1 MPGWTKMRTRSMRRR
16 AYGVCLTCALGGALA
31 TVSAAPARAEE
42 CPNASLRTGVSA
54 HLADCRAYELVSP
67 TEKNS
72 EDAFGEG
79 ALAHAN
85 ASGTA
90 LAYTSKNVFA
100 QSPGASVETAYVG
113 SSESGEWL
121 TSALAPRVLQPLP
134 GDTVTYPEF
143 SSEDSQAVLRVPLE
157 ALTPEAIPG
166 VYNLYLRDAGGAY
179 SLITAAA
186 PSEAVPGGCDTC
198 YGDHDVPAFAGASSD
213 LTHVIF
219 EANERLLT
227 TPSYPADSE
236 HREDLYES
244 DLAEPVGQRVHPLG
258 ILPDGTL
265 ASGAQPG
272 AGGGN
277 VNAEEIAHLDHAIS
291 SDESRILFTAEADEG
306 APTPAQHGLRELYD
320 RIGGPA
326 GKTIEISTPAAGA
339 MASQCTTP
347 NDNCKPEPAQFW
359 DASEDGSVVLFTSKA
374 ELTPKSNTGPMKRGE
389 ANRGNDLYSYD
400 LEDETLTDLTFDAGE
415 ADGAEVQGVVGA
427 SSTGADVYF
436 VAHGVLAG
444 ANSRGAKAVAGKDN
458 LYLHEAQGP
467 RTVFIATLA
476 EPAEEEPA
484 EEGAPP
490 HGGDSADW
498 TSIPEESQAYVT
510 PSGSYLAFTS
520 LLALTGYDNEDQQ
533 SEQPDKEVF
542 EYEAPSEA
550 LQCASCNP
558 DPGTRPIGSAF
569 IGREIGAQSERISPL
584 YQPRALSGEGSRLFF
599 SSSDSLLA
607 ESGTPYVKVYEFE
620 DGAVHLTSGGSSE
633 DNDIF
638 MDASESGDDVFFASA
653 QALATNADEA
663 TNVYDARVDG
673 GHPPPPTPPLGCQG
687 EGCLPAETPAV
698 QFVHPGSLLEGV
710 GNVGVEAAHSSKP
723 PARATALTRAQKLA
737 RALKSCKRQ
746 PKRKRAGCIKLAE
759 RRYGP
764 KKRSNSAHRSS
775 SGAEKSDAR
784 TASATRNLGG
794 VAPRRSS

>member
-1 MPGWTKMRTRSMRRR
+1 MRDR
-16 AYGVCLTCALGGALA
+16 ACAVCLACALSGALA
-31 TVSAAPARAEE
+31 AVTVPPARAEE
-42 CPNASLRTGVSA
+42 CPNAGLRTGASA
-54 HLADCRAYELVSP
+54 HLPDCRAYELVSP
-67 TEKNS
+67 AEKDS

-79 ALAHAN
+79 ALAHAT

-90 LAYTSKNVFA
+90 LAYTSKDVFA
-100 QSPGASVETAYVG
+100 QSPGASVETAYVA

-143 SSEDSQAVLRVPLE
+143 SSDLSQAVLRVPLE
-157 ALTPEAIPG
+157 ALTAEAIPG
-166 VYNLYLRDAGGAY
+166 VYNLYLRGASGGY

-227 TPSYPADSE
+227 TPSYPTDPE

-244 DLAEPVGQRVHPLG
+244 DLAEPAGQRVHPVG
-258 ILPDGTL
+258 VLPDGTL
-265 ASGAQPG
+265 ASDAQPG

-291 SDESRILFTAEADEG
+291 SDGSRILFTAEADEG
-306 APTPAQHGLRELYD
+306 APAPAQHGLRELYD

-326 GKTIEISTPAAGA
+326 GRTIEISTPAAGA
-339 MASQCTTP
+339 LASQCTTP

-359 DASEDGSVVLFTSKA
+359 DAAEDGSVVLFTSKA

-400 LEDETLTDLTFDAGE
+400 LEDETLTDLTFDAGD
-415 ADGAEVQGVVGA
+415 ANGAEVQGVLGA
-427 SSTGADVYF
+427 SSTGSDVYF
-436 VAHGVLAG
+436 VAHGALTG
-444 ANSRGAKAVAGKDN
+444 ANGRGVKPIAGKDN
-458 LYLHEAQGP
+458 LYVYEAQGA

-476 EPAEEEPA
+476 EPPEEEEPSA
-484 EEGAPP
+484 EGAPP

-510 PSGSYLAFTS
+510 PGGSYVAFTS
-520 LLALTGYDNEDQQ
+520 LLGLTGYDNEDQQ
-533 SEQPDKEVF
+533 TEQPDKEVF
-542 EYEAPSEA
+542 EYDAPSEL

-558 DPGTRPIGSAF
+558 DPGTRPIGNAF
-569 IGREIGAQSERISPL
+569 IGREIGAQSERIGPL
-584 YQPRALSGEGSRLFF
+584 YQPRALSGEGNRVFF

-620 DGAVHLTSGGSSE
+620 DGAVHLISGGSSE

-653 QALATNADEA
+653 QALAADADDA

-673 GHPPPPTPPLGCQG
+673 GHPPPPAPPPGCQG
-687 EGCLPAETPAV
+687 EGCLPAETPAM

-710 GNVGVEAAHSSKP
+710 GNVGVEAARSSKP
-723 PARATALTRAQKLA
+723 PAKTTTLTRAQKLA
-737 RALKSCKRQ
+737 RALKACKRE
-746 PKRKRAGCIKLAE
+746 PKRKRAACIKLAE

-775 SGAEKSDAR
+775 NASQKGDPRSGTGA
-784 TASATRNLGG
+784 RNLDG
-794 VAPRRSS
+794 VSQRRSG